1 MIVLMTGVIGFNT
14 PLNPLSRGERDTP
27 CLYKL
32 ALSGK
37 SGLPDLAGHHCLC
50 WQVCPAGY
58 SLSGRSLPPPPLP
71 AWTLAVTERGSFS
84 NDLLL
89 QNCVVIVSS

>member
-1 MIVLMTGVIGFNT
+1 MIVSMTGVIGFNT

-37 SGLPDLAGHHCLC
+37 SGLPDLVGLSCRLLYFRSVATATAVACMDAG
-50 WQVCPAGY
+50 GY
-58 SLSGRSLPPPPLP
+58 R
-71 AWTLAVTERGSFS
+71 ARFF
-84 NDLLL
+84 
-89 QNCVVIVSS
+89 QQ

>member
-1 MIVLMTGVIGFNT
+1 MTGVIGFNT
-14 PLNPLSRGERDTP
+14 PLIPSREEKGI
-27 CLYKL
+27 
-32 ALSGK
+32 
-37 SGLPDLAGHHCLC
+37 LPVCINLPYRARVACPT

-58 SLSGRSLPPPPLP
+58 SISGRSLPPPPLP

>member
-37 SGLPDLAGHHCLC
+37 SGLPDKAGHRC
-50 WQVCPAGY
+50 
-58 SLSGRSLPPPPLP
+58 
-71 AWTLAVTERGSFS
+71 
-84 NDLLL
+84 
-89 QNCVVIVSS
+89 

>member
-1 MIVLMTGVIGFNT
+1 MIVSMTGVIGFNT

-37 SGLPDLAGHHCLC
+37 SGLPDLQGIAAC
-50 WQVCPAGY
+50 A
-58 SLSGRSLPPPPLP
+58 GRSVLPVTLFPVGRYRHRRCLHGRWRLP
-71 AWTLAVTERGSFS
+71 SAVLSAMICCCRT
-84 NDLLL
+84 
-89 QNCVVIVSS
+89 VW

>member
-1 MIVLMTGVIGFNT
+1 MIVSMTGVIGFNT

-37 SGLPDLAGHHCLC
+37 SGLPDLAG
-50 WQVCPAGY
+50 
-58 SLSGRSLPPPPLP
+58 LSC
-71 AWTLAVTERGSFS
+71 
-84 NDLLL
+84 LLL
-89 QNCVVIVSS
+89 YFRSVATATAVACMDAGGYRARFFQQ

>member
-1 MIVLMTGVIGFNT
+1 MIVSMTGVIGFNT

-37 SGLPDLAGHHCLC
+37 SGLPDLAGLSCRLLYFRSVATATAVAC
-50 WQVCPAGY
+50 MDAGGY
-58 SLSGRSLPPPPLP
+58 RARS
-71 AWTLAVTERGSFS
+71 F
-84 NDLLL
+84 
-89 QNCVVIVSS
+89 QQ

>member
-58 SLSGRSLPPPPLP
+58 SISVGRYRHRRCLHGRWRLPSAVLSAMICCCRTV
-71 AWTLAVTERGSFS
+71 W
-84 NDLLL
+84 
-89 QNCVVIVSS
+89 

>member
-37 SGLPDLAGHHCLC
+37 SGLPRPGRASLPVLAGLSCRLLYFRSVATATAVAC
-50 WQVCPAGY
+50 MDAGGY
-58 SLSGRSLPPPPLP
+58 R
-71 AWTLAVTERGSFS
+71 ARFF
-84 NDLLL
+84 
-89 QNCVVIVSS
+89 QQ

>member
-1 MIVLMTGVIGFNT
+1 MIVSMTGVIGFNT

-37 SGLPDLAGHHCLC
+37 SGLHDLAGLSCRLLYFRSVATATAVAC
-50 WQVCPAGY
+50 MDAGGY
-58 SLSGRSLPPPPLP
+58 R
-71 AWTLAVTERGSFS
+71 ARFF
-84 NDLLL
+84 
-89 QNCVVIVSS
+89 QQ

>member
-37 SGLPDLAGHHCLC
+37 SGLPGRAGHRCQC

-58 SLSGRSLPPPPLP
+58 SISGRSLPPPPLP

>member
-32 ALSGK
+32 ALSSK
-37 SGLPDLAGHHCLC
+37 SGLPDLAGHRCLC

-58 SLSGRSLPPPPLP
+58 SISGRSLPPPPLP